1 MKCSQKIATGP
12 DMKIIMNAS
21 LFRTIAMAD
30 ILYLAVA
37 MNTMPARAQETGASD
52 SIVALAADS
61 QSLPQIA
68 ATAAPARGGT
78 YWWVYPGGMAVPTPM
93 LPLDF
98 TAPIYSITPNEFL
111 VDLTGGTVMVT
122 PRQLAAEAQTANAY
136 AAAVTAQVQGLI
148 NLITMVQTPT
158 PLVTASSM
166 ALRASPMDGG
176 GGGFTPD
183 GQMQSGIPWLTI
195 APTNSSSFLLTV
207 WNDQGPANYAIWW
220 TPVLANPNYPWT
232 AITAGTTG
240 QTNFIVPMPQFSTG
254 FYRAEWDTN
263 AVPSWIAADPNN
275 PAAGPLAV
283 FIDSPANGAVI
294 Q

>member
-1 MKCSQKIATGP
+1 MTTALIKMIPVLGVA
-12 DMKIIMNAS
+12 A
-21 LFRTIAMAD
+21 
-30 ILYLAVA
+30 LACLDTA
-37 MNTMPARAQETGASD
+37 HAQENGTPD

-61 QSLPQIA
+61 QSLPQVA
-68 ATAAPARGGT
+68 ASATPARGGT
-78 YWWVYPGGMAVPTPM
+78 YWWVYPGGTAVPTPM

-111 VDLTGGTVMVT
+111 VDLTGGTVSVT
-122 PRQLAAEAQTANAY
+122 RFQLAAEAGTTNAY
-136 AAAVTAQVQGLI
+136 AAAVTAQIQGLI
-148 NLITMVQTPT
+148 DLIAMVQTPT
-158 PLVTASSM
+158 PEVTATPTAM
-166 ALRASPMDGG
+166 MRFSPMDDG

-183 GQMQSGIPWLTI
+183 GQMQSGIPWLTLV
-195 APTNSSSFLLTV
+195 PTNSSSFLLTV

-220 TPVLANPNYPWT
+220 TPVLANPAYPWT

-254 FYRAEWDTN
+254 FFRAEWDTN

-275 PAAGPLAV
+275 PGAGPLSV

>member
-1 MKCSQKIATGP
+1 LHTSFSEKQKLLSVGTRHYGAYALVFDKMKCSQKIATGP

-98 TAPIYSITPNEFL
+98 YRP
-111 VDLTGGTVMVT
+111 DL
-122 PRQLAAEAQTANAY
+122 QH
-136 AAAVTAQVQGLI
+136 
-148 NLITMVQTPT
+148 
-158 PLVTASSM
+158 
-166 ALRASPMDGG
+166 
-176 GGGFTPD
+176 
-183 GQMQSGIPWLTI
+183 
-195 APTNSSSFLLTV
+195 NS
-207 WNDQGPANYAIWW
+207 Q
-220 TPVLANPNYPWT
+220 
-232 AITAGTTG
+232 
-240 QTNFIVPMPQFSTG
+240 
-254 FYRAEWDTN
+254 
-263 AVPSWIAADPNN
+263 
-275 PAAGPLAV
+275 
-283 FIDSPANGAVI
+283 
-294 Q
+294 

>member
-1 MKCSQKIATGP
+1 MNIISTKSGRAAAIIALGVLGG
-12 DMKIIMNAS
+12 MA
-21 LFRTIAMAD
+21 IAD
-30 ILYLAVA
+30 
-37 MNTMPARAQETGASD
+37 AQETGTPD

-68 ATAAPARGGT
+68 ATTAPARGGT

-93 LPLDF
+93 LPLGF

-122 PRQLAAEAQTANAY
+122 SRQLAAESQAANAY
-136 AAAVTAQVQGLI
+136 AAAVTAQVQGLV

-158 PLVTASSM
+158 PLVNASSM

-195 APTNSSSFLLTV
+195 TPTNSSSFLLTV

-220 TPVLANPNYPWT
+220 TPVLANPDYPWT